1 MVFTDSSRKYFSQ
14 IPFKIRA
21 AMAKSNSY
29 VPFTYE
35 SEPFFKSYD
44 ALYQMWVKRQP
55 QKKVAQSL
63 RINKDTLKKWEAR
76 FLDYGATGLLPKIS
90 YVRVDAQLEQLVVL
104 IKSCRP
110 HESASLALRLAE
122 ALEIPGASLEL
133 IRQIQRC
140 YGYGQRV
147 WTKKTFNTTM
157 AFNMRLVLLQL
168 A

>member
-21 AMAKSNSY
+21 AMAKSNFY

-63 RINKDTLKKWEAR
+63 RINKDTKKAGR
-76 FLDYGATGLLPKIS
+76 KAG
-90 YVRVDAQLEQLVVL
+90 
-104 IKSCRP
+104 RP
-110 HESASLALRLAE
+110 
-122 ALEIPGASLEL
+122 
-133 IRQIQRC
+133 
-140 YGYGQRV
+140 
-147 WTKKTFNTTM
+147 
-157 AFNMRLVLLQL
+157 
-168 A
+168 